1 MTVKQGGSS
10 RQGWLQGLSENHLE
24 WWASSGATWSES
36 QYYKHVRCLELQKD
50 GLEMP
55 LAAES
60 RRGVEENWVLTLIL
74 CNEHFGAD
82 AQGQENWLIIIRKLS
97 SDWYGALDM
106 CYLRNILPF
115 TFNSPPT
122 LKSCKQSTYTS
133 VLQWAQDLFSQILF
147 FWYSPTAFALTVIY
161 HFTCSLEQRIIRHH
175 PFTYS
180 PQYLSSH

>member
-36 QYYKHVRCLELQKD
+36 QYYKTVRCLELQKE

-55 LAAES
+55 LAAGS
-60 RRGVEENWVLTLIL
+60 RRGVEENWVLALIL

-82 AQGQENWLIIIRKLS
+82 AQGQEDWLIIIRKLS

-115 TFNSPPT
+115 TFNSPPHLSLVNSPHT
-122 LKSCKQSTYTS
+122 LQSCNELGTFFLRSCFFDTVQQLLHSLSYTIS
-133 VLQWAQDLFSQILF
+133 R
-147 FWYSPTAFALTVIY
+147 ALW
-161 HFTCSLEQRIIRHH
+161 SKE
-175 PFTYS
+175 
-180 PQYLSSH
+180 